1 MHTILV
7 IDDETQI
14 VGILEEFLV
23 SHGFKVEKAYNGRE
37 GLDKLRGGT
46 KADLIL
52 LDEKMPEMGGSA
64 FRKGLKEM
72 GVDIPVIVLTG
83 SVGLGKQEKF
93 DDRGFDHLLFK
104 PIRLTELHELIC
116 KILTS

>member
-1 MHTILV
+1 MRTILV
-7 IDDETQI
+7 VDDEIEI

-37 GLDKLRGGT
+37 GLGKLRGGM
-46 KADLIL
+46 KVDLIL

-64 FRKGLKEM
+64 FRKGLKDM

-83 SVGLGKQEKF
+83 SVGLGKQDKF
-93 DDRGFDHLLFK
+93 DDWEFDHLLFK

-116 KILTS
+116 KMLAS